1 MMSTKGR
8 RTLLLNSECVGLIV
22 IGNTEA
28 ENMRRLHF
36 AIVALLS
43 CSACQ
48 AQPTL
53 PNQSMAAPTEPQKAR
68 AGPLPV
74 WVTTLIKQQ
83 AAHSGTVI
91 EESIYQ
97 GRRTF
102 LVMPSNRAPDNGNEH
117 VLHSEDGRI
126 ICEFGGLAGHV
137 TIGSCDM
144 DGINFVQTLYP
155 NTGLGS

>member
-1 MMSTKGR
+1 MW
-8 RTLLLNSECVGLIV
+8 
-22 IGNTEA
+22 
-28 ENMRRLHF
+28 RLHF
-36 AIVALLS
+36 AIVALLA

-53 PNQSMAAPTEPQKAR
+53 PNQSMAAPTEPLKAR
-68 AGPLPV
+68 EGPLPV

-97 GRRTF
+97 GHRAF
-102 LVMPSNRAPDNGNEH
+102 LVMPSDRVPDSGNEH

-137 TIGSCDM
+137 TVGSCDI

-155 NTGLGS
+155 NGDRGS